1 MTRILPPTYLLAA
14 MVLMTA
20 ATVVMPLLVFIPFR
34 WRAVGLLPLTI
45 GVGLNIAADRQ
56 LKRRSTTVKPFQR
69 STALVTDGVF
79 AWSRNPM
86 YLGMVLLLSGI
97 AVFEGSVTP
106 WIVVMTFAV
115 LLDRAFIVH
124 EERLLEET
132 FGARFHEYRSAVRRW
147 L

>member
-1 MTRILPPTYLLAA
+1 